1 MYSDPKKRWIKWEDY
16 TLNDWA
22 LARQWPC
29 PEW

>member
-22 LARQWPC
+22 LARQW
-29 PEW
+29 